1 LIDFFVSCTVSTII
15 FASVSSDKKNDER
28 SQTEWR
34 VIRRQSGRRN
44 QDELQTRYCKGCL
57 VSVAHLGRPL
67 DPSGHCPRCSNFL
80 RVAEI
85 SQRVPWTVSISEAR
99 GHHSK
104 PCSDCGYIDWRIGKD
119 WYAVKSFFY
128 RTSDKYCLDCAE
140 TKIWETYDDTCPKCW
155 GRIRQS
161 DNDVSQCLK
170 CRNQFNQVKEAVNV
184 HYIEFSIASRFVMV
198 ENSQAGER
206 SARNCHS

>member
-1 LIDFFVSCTVSTII
+1 MSNL
-15 FASVSSDKKNDER
+15 K
-28 SQTEWR
+28 
-34 VIRRQSGRRN
+34 QSGELSDDKASKRDDKLGEEK
-44 QDELQTRYCKGCL
+44 QDELQTRYCNIGICCIP
-57 VSVAHLGRPL
+57 GRPL
-67 DPSGHCPRCSNFL
+67 DSSGRCPRCSNFL

-85 SQRVPWTVSISEAR
+85 SQRVPWTVSISEVR

-140 TKIWETYDDTCPKCW
+140 TKSWETYDDTCPKCW
-155 GRIRQS
+155 GSIRKS

-184 HYIEFSIASRFVMV
+184 HCIEFSIASWFVMV

-206 SARNCHS
+206 RARNCHS